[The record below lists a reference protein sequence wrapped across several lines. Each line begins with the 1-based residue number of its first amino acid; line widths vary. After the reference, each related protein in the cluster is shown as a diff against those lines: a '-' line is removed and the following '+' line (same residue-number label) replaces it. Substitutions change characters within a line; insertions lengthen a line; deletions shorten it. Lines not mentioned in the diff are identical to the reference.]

1 MKKDTAKNL
10 SLRLRNEQGMTLVE
24 IVVVL
29 IIIGIVMT
37 VLGGKILGAGDAAK
51 VDLTKIKMKDI
62 KLSVDTFR
70 LRYNSLPSSL
80 EELTGCSEKTGAGC
94 VPIIRDPNGTK
105 DAWNNSFQYSVDNG
119 RSYRIKSF
127 GADGRDGGSSVDAD
141 IVDEGP

>member
-1 MKKDTAKNL
+1 MKNITHSRSIL
-10 SLRLRNEQGMTLVE
+10 HGEQGMTLVE

-37 VLGGKILGAGDAAK
+37 VLGGKILGAGDSAK

-80 EELTGCSEKTGAGC
+80 DELTGCSEKTGGASC
-94 VPIIRDPNGTK
+94 VPVIRDPQGIK
-105 DAWNNSFQYSVDNG
+105 DAWGNNFSYALENG
-119 RSYRIKSF
+119 GRTYRIKST

-141 IVDEGP
+141 ITDEGP